1 MFHIIFFIFVVLL
14 LLWIIFQ
21 KDSEEM
27 ILPIIIGVIIYYW
40 IPNTIDYFLV
50 NNINT
55 ENQIIEFWSDYG
67 GTIIGPIIT
76 LFGVW
81 WQVTRQEKQKERD
94 EKLGLLKI
102 LHHYLKKVVLDKN
115 FEKIKY
121 HLLSV
126 LSFTNSSTYIREDIR
141 AIPTFED
148 MSFKENDLK
157 IMGLDYGED
166 LLEINTRT
174 ISFNKEWVYLIK
186 TSKEREE
193 LVEKIKTVDNIIVK
207 ELMEVLENLSNII
220 FYYTC
225 FESNDEN
232 LSEIN
237 RYKNILLNKN
247 NFSTLKTYDNK
258 DFMKLFDEKECVFD
272 RQTEKT
278 MIFLSELLVA
288 EVWLLYSSIP
298 WERVISKEEKQ
309 VLYNY
314 YVSIS
319 KIASINV
326 LKLLNTIKKTDK
338 KIMKD
343 LEKLEK
349 LSENKKRKICLKR
362 LQRVKKRSPKL
373 YNIIKF
379 YIKKRLVW
387 TKLIKNIKLY
397 IDKLLYKC

>member
-14 LLWIIFQ
+14 VLWIIFQ

-40 IPNTIDYFLV
+40 IPDAIDYFLV
-50 NNINT
+50 NNIDT
-55 ENQIIEFWSDYG
+55 ENQIIEFWSNYG

-157 IMGLDYGED
+157 IIGLDYGED

-174 ISFNKEWVYLIK
+174 ISFNKEWIYLIK
-186 TSKEREE
+186 TSKERED
-193 LVEKIKTVDNIIVK
+193 LVEKIKTIDNIRVK

-225 FESNDEN
+225 FEFNDEN

-288 EVWLLYSSIP
+288 EVWLLYSSIL
-298 WERVISKEEKQ
+298 WEKFISKEEEQ

-314 YVSIS
+314 YMSIS
-319 KIASINV
+319 KIVSINV
-326 LKLLNTIKKTDK
+326 LKLLNTIKKIDK

-349 LSENKKRKICLKR
+349 LSENKKKKICLKR
-362 LQRVKKRSPKL
+362 LQRVKKRFPKL

-379 YIKKRLVW
+379 YLKKRLIW
-387 TKLIKNIKLY
+387 LKLIKNIKLY

>member
-14 LLWIIFQ
+14 VLWIIFQ

-40 IPNTIDYFLV
+40 IPDAIDYFLV
-50 NNINT
+50 NNIDA
-55 ENQIIEFWSDYG
+55 ENQIIEFWSNYG

-157 IMGLDYGED
+157 IIGLDYGED

-174 ISFNKEWVYLIK
+174 ISFNKEWIYLIK
-186 TSKEREE
+186 TSKERED
-193 LVEKIKTVDNIIVK
+193 LVEKIKTIDNIRVK

-225 FESNDEN
+225 FEFNDEN

-247 NFSTLKTYDNK
+247 NFSALKIYDNK
-258 DFMKLFDEKECVFD
+258 GFMKLFDEKECVFD

-288 EVWLLYSSIP
+288 EVWLLYSSIL
-298 WERVISKEEKQ
+298 WEKFISKEEEQ

-314 YVSIS
+314 YMSIS
-319 KIASINV
+319 KIVSINV
-326 LKLLNTIKKTDK
+326 LKLLNTIKKIDK

-349 LSENKKRKICLKR
+349 LSENKKKKICLKR

-379 YIKKRLVW
+379 YLKKRLIW
-387 TKLIKNIKLY
+387 LKLIKNIKLY
-397 IDKLLYKC
+397 IDKLFYKC

>member
-193 LVEKIKTVDNIIVK
+193 LVEKIKTIDNIIVK

>member
-14 LLWIIFQ
+14 VLWIIFQ

-40 IPNTIDYFLV
+40 IPDAIDYFLV
-50 NNINT
+50 NNIDA
-55 ENQIIEFWSDYG
+55 ENQIIEFWSNYG

-157 IMGLDYGED
+157 IIGLDYGED

-174 ISFNKEWVYLIK
+174 ISFNKEWIYLIK
-186 TSKEREE
+186 TSKERED
-193 LVEKIKTVDNIIVK
+193 LVEKIKTIDNIRVK

-225 FESNDEN
+225 FEFNDEN

-247 NFSTLKTYDNK
+247 NFSALKTYDNK
-258 DFMKLFDEKECVFD
+258 GFMKLFDEKECVFD

-288 EVWLLYSSIP
+288 EVWLLYSSIL
-298 WERVISKEEKQ
+298 WEKFISKEEEQ

-314 YVSIS
+314 YMSIS
-319 KIASINV
+319 KIVSINV
-326 LKLLNTIKKTDK
+326 LKLLNTIKKIDK

-349 LSENKKRKICLKR
+349 LSENKKKKICLKR

-379 YIKKRLVW
+379 YLKKRLIW
-387 TKLIKNIKLY
+387 LKLIKNIKLY
-397 IDKLLYKC
+397 IDKLFYKC